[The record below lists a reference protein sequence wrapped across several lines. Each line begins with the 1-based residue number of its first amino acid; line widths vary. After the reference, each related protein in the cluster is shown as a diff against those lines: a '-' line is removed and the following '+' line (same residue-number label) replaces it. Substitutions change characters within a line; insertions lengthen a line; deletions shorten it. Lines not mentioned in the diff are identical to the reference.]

1 MNDIQN
7 MKKDFFGEAISCS
20 LNVFD
25 EFNNKIATLVPIG
38 PWALSDEELLSS
50 FMKWRQTFMRFF
62 LTQFSASKKGTRG
75 YLKDLSIRQTD
86 RIFFAI
92 YVDNILFGHIG
103 LSNVN
108 ESKAEL
114 DNMIRGVSGGHKNLM
129 YFSEK
134 AVLTWA
140 FDTLK
145 VETVDAKVMSRNF
158 IALSLHERLGFK
170 LKERF
175 FLRKVIHESSFSYE
189 ICEKYDATE
198 KFFLDIIEVNKFDF
212 IDAISRQ

>member
-1 MNDIQN
+1 
-7 MKKDFFGEAISCS
+7 
-20 LNVFD
+20 
-25 EFNNKIATLVPIG
+25 
-38 PWALSDEELLSS
+38 
-50 FMKWRQTFMRFF
+50 MKWRQTFMRFF
-62 LTQFSASKKGTRG
+62 LTQFSTSKKSTRG

-108 ESKAEL
+108 ESKAEM